1 LRVLSLT
8 DEARSII
15 DFALRCRS
23 SEVISEGEAQKL
35 LCHPAEIMA
44 ENEAKKTKE
53 TYRSGPVTHDG
64 RKLSARNE
72 QGFH

>member
-53 TYRSGPVTHDG
+53 TYFPVTHDG